1 MALKVISVKLDEET
15 IELLD
20 RYAEKHGMNRSEV
33 IREAIRRIINSA
45 REDNKARS
53 MITYKTVR
61 IYT

>member
-33 IREAIRRIINSA
+33 IREAIRRIINNT